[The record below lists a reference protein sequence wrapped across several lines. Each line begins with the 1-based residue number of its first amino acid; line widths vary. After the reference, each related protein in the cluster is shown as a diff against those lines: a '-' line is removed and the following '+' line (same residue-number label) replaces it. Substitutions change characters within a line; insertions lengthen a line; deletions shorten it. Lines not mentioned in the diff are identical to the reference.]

1 MSKVQVKRCLVGVLA
16 ADLWEWRSLSL
27 LSFLIKRFNVQKES
41 FILPEKVIVRDPQGN
56 GYVIERVLG
65 KGEFIEVDYLP
76 MRVALVAGMV
86 KRIGG

>member
-1 MSKVQVKRCLVGVLA
+1 M
-16 ADLWEWRSLSL
+16 
-27 LSFLIKRFNVQKES
+27 QKES

-76 MRVALVAGMV
+76 MRVALVAGLV
-86 KRIGG
+86 RRIGG

>member
-1 MSKVQVKRCLVGVLA
+1 MSNMQVKRCLVGVLA
-16 ADLWEWRSLSL
+16 ADLWEWRSLSF

-65 KGEFIEVDYLP
+65 KGEFIELDYVP
-76 MRVALVAGMV
+76 MRVALVAGLV
-86 KRIGG
+86 RRIGG

>member
-1 MSKVQVKRCLVGVLA
+1 M
-16 ADLWEWRSLSL
+16 
-27 LSFLIKRFNVQKES
+27 QKES

-76 MRVALVAGMV
+76 MRVALVAGLV
-86 KRIGG
+86 KRIGELVEPG

>member
-1 MSKVQVKRCLVGVLA
+1 MRNVQVKRCLVGVLA
-16 ADLWEWRSLSL
+16 ADLWEWSSLSL
-27 LSFLIKRFNVQKES
+27 LWFLIKRFNVQKES

-65 KGEFIEVDYLP
+65 KGEFIELDYLP
-76 MRVALVAGMV
+76 MRVALVAGLV

>member
-1 MSKVQVKRCLVGVLA
+1 MQVKRCLVGVQA
-16 ADLWEWRSLSL
+16 ADFWEWRSLSF

-76 MRVALVAGMV
+76 MRVALVAGLV
-86 KRIGG
+86 RRIGG